1 MAADLPTPIATER
14 APARAVAAHGQTHKS
29 SYGEILKWS
38 TLIGGSTVLTLA
50 VGIVRTKAMA
60 VLLGPAGFGLMGVFT
75 SIADLARTAA
85 EMGINSSGVR
95 QIAEAVGSGDHDR
108 IARTVVVLR
117 RVAIVLGLIGALMLV
132 LFARS
137 ISSLTFG
144 TDEHAD
150 AVALLSVAVFLRLV
164 TDGQGALM
172 QGMRRIGDMAK
183 TGVLGALLGTMLSIP
198 IVYALGRDGVV
209 PALVA
214 VAAASCLV
222 SWFYIR
228 RIPVPAQLPILNSA
242 EFRKEVSSLLGLGLA
257 FMASGFLMMGA
268 AYAVRLMLIRHEG
281 LEAAGLYQAA
291 WTIGG
296 MYVGFVLQA
305 MGADFYPRLVAASK
319 DNAQCNRL
327 VNEQAQVSLL
337 LGGCGVLATL
347 TFAPWIVTL
356 LYSSDFEAGTDVL
369 RWVTLGM
376 AMRVITWPVGY
387 ILVAKG
393 ERTLFVAA
401 DLAWAIVNIGLT
413 WLCVQPIR
421 PGWCRHR
428 LPRLLCGPSA
438 GRLLDRAAPRR
449 LPLVDHQ
456 PAHGSALRLGHR
468 RRVRG
473 LSLLSPPA
481 AMALGA
487 VATVASALYSVHVLR
502 MLVAPEHVPKRLSW
516 ILRTK
521 KDGL

>member
-14 APARAVAAHGQTHKS
+14 APARAVPAHGQTHKS
-29 SYGEILKWS
+29 SYGEILKSS
-38 TLIGGSTVLTLA
+38 TLIGGSTVLNLA

-75 SIADLARTAA
+75 SVADLARSAA

-117 RVAIVLGLIGALMLV
+117 RVAIVLGLIGALTLI
-132 LFARS
+132 LFARP

-144 TDEHAD
+144 TGEYAD

-183 TGVLGALLGTMLSIP
+183 IGVLGALLGTMVSIP

-228 RIPVPAQLPILNSA
+228 RIPVPAQLPVLTSA
-242 EFRKEVSSLLGLGLA
+242 ELRKEVSSLLGLGLA
-257 FMASGFLMMGA
+257 FMASGFLMTGT
-268 AYAVRLMLIRHEG
+268 AYAVRLVLIRHEG
-281 LEAAGLYQAA
+281 LDAAGLYQAA

-305 MGADFYPRLVAASK
+305 MGADFYPRLVAVSK

-337 LGGCGVLATL
+337 LAGCGVLATL

-401 DLAWAIVNIGLT
+401 DLAWAIVNVGLT
-413 WLCVQPIR
+413 WLCVHLFGLAGAGIAFL
-421 PGWCRHR
+421 GSYVVH
-428 LPRLLCGPSA
+428 LLVVYSIA
-438 GRLLDRAAPRR
+438 RR
-449 LPLVDHQ
+449 LAGYRWSTTNLRNGALFV
-456 PAHGSALRLGHR
+456 SAIAAVFVGFRVLR
-468 RRVRG
+468 
-473 LSLLSPPA
+473 PPA
-481 AMALGA
+481 AMTLGA

-502 MLVAPEHVPKRLSW
+502 MLVAPENVPKGLSW
-516 ILRTK
+516 ILRTN
-521 KDGL
+521 KDRL